1 MTLLDLIQ
9 TYPGYVDAT
18 NPTDQVILDFLN
30 ESVGRNKTSLS
41 GDELFNA
48 ADTTEQN
55 ALTPA
60 ERSEWLSL
68 CGRDNIDPFGAANV
82 ALVVQLFGGGST
94 TVTALNALRVEQVD
108 RVTAA
113 GISRKNLG
121 VSLVNSVR
129 AA

>member
-1 MTLLDLIQ
+1 MTLLELIN
-9 TYPGYVDAT
+9 TMPGIVPGT
-18 NPTDQVILDFLN
+18 TDQEVLDWLN
-30 ESVGRNKTSLS
+30 ESVSRNKTSLS

-55 ALTPA
+55 ALTSA
-60 ERSEWLSL
+60 ERSEWLAL

-113 GISRKNLG
+113 GVSRSNLG
-121 VSLVNSVR
+121 LSLVNKVR
-129 AA
+129 ND

>member
-1 MTLLDLIQ
+1 MTLKELIDSE
-9 TYPGYVDAT
+9 GANAT
-18 NPTDQVILDFLN
+18 RTDQEVLDWLN
-30 ESVGRNKTSLS
+30 ESVSRNKTSLS

-48 ADTTEQN
+48 ADTAEQN
-55 ALTPA
+55 ALTSA
-60 ERSEWLSL
+60 ERSEWLAL

-113 GISRKNLG
+113 GVSRSNLG
-121 VSLVNSVR
+121 LSLVNKVR
-129 AA
+129 ND

>member
-1 MTLLDLIQ
+1 MTLLELIN
-9 TYPGYVDAT
+9 TMPGIVPGT
-18 NPTDQVILDFLN
+18 TDQAVLDWLN
-30 ESVGRNKTSLS
+30 ESVSRNKTSLS

-55 ALTPA
+55 ALTSA
-60 ERSEWLSL
+60 ERSEWLAL
-68 CGRDNIDPFGAANV
+68 CARSAVDPFGAATV
-82 ALVVQLFGGGST
+82 ALVLQLYGGGST

-108 RVTAA
+108 RVTNA

-129 AA
+129 NA